1 MRWFNQLQM
10 RIEML
15 FKRNKAADRLDEE
28 LRFHLERETAENI
41 ASGMDA
47 EEARVQAIR
56 AFGNPALLR
65 DQTQTTWNWTWL
77 ELLLRDVR
85 FGLRTLL
92 RAPGFATIVI
102 LVMALGIGANVA
114 LFTIVRS
121 VLLRPLPF
129 TDPDRLMRLYE
140 QSLDGTFPYNQSA
153 AGIFA
158 VWKRQSTSFSNMA
171 MSSYVGYNLSG
182 NAGQLPETVHAAGF
196 TKDMLPTLGVEPA
209 LGRNFTAAE
218 DSLQS
223 NATVILS
230 WGLWKRRFGGN
241 ASILNQTVLLD
252 SKPYTVIGVM
262 PAWFAYPDQR
272 SQLWTPIYH
281 ENPEKLMQA
290 LDDHEFRVVG
300 RLKPGVTPS
309 HALAELSVIT
319 RAIRSQHLDNPFV
332 SRDANLRPLLDSLVG
347 DVKTPLYILLAAT
360 ACVLLIACLNVANL
374 LVARS
379 TTRRKELGI
388 RAALGGST
396 MRLVRQHLMESL
408 LLSVAGGVLGI
419 AFASAALQWILST
432 RPDMVRIDAI
442 HMDGVVALFAGGLIV
457 LCALFSGLI
466 SSVSAKAGQVH
477 DALRESSR
485 SHSAGVSGVRLRA
498 TLLSLEVGL
507 TVVLLIGAGLLLK
520 SYAKLSQSDL
530 GCITKN
536 VMKMDFTLPEARY
549 SHPQCVSFFRDLLE
563 RVRAT
568 PGIQAAGLVFPV
580 VPGDGYGGDNGFEIP
595 GQPTVPGGKM
605 HYALHRWTDPGYFST
620 IGIPLIHGRTFD
632 NDSDSHPHEV
642 IISQAFVREFFSGK
656 DPVGQ
661 HLLALNKNNSYEIV
675 GVVGDTRY
683 QAGTPPQP
691 TMYFPLDQADWL
703 YPTDYINGA
712 TLVIRSPRDVTQFS
726 MPTQKIFQQMDR
738 DLPVSDIL
746 TMDQVIGRGNLDA
759 SFDAMLLLIFAGLS
773 LVLAGVGLFGVLS
786 YIVAQRT
793 TEIGIRIALGAQ
805 RGQVLRKVMV
815 DGLKPA
821 LLGLACGLAGSVVA
835 ARQIASMLY
844 GTQPLDPTVFAAV
857 SCMLLLVAALACLVP
872 AWRASRLDPMQALR
886 AE

>member
-1 MRWFNQLQM
+1 MRWFTQLQM
-10 RIEML
+10 RIKML
-15 FKRNKAADRLDEE
+15 FNRKQAADSLDEE
-28 LRFHLERETAENI
+28 LRFHLERQTAENM
-41 ASGMDA
+41 ASGMNA
-47 EEARVQAIR
+47 EEARISAIR
-56 AFGNPALLR
+56 SFGNPALLR
-65 DQTQTTWNWTWL
+65 DQTRTAWSWTWL

-85 FGLRTLL
+85 FGVRTLV
-92 RAPGFATIVI
+92 RAPGFAAIVI

-129 TDPDRLMRLYE
+129 TDPDRLVRLYE
-140 QSLDGTFPYNQSA
+140 QSSDGTFPYNQSA
-153 AGIFA
+153 AGIVA

-171 MSSYVGYNLSG
+171 MSSYAGYNLSASG
-182 NAGQLPETVHAAGF
+182 GQLPETVHAAGF
-196 TKDMLPTLGVEPA
+196 THDMLPTLGVEPA

-241 ASILNQTVLLD
+241 PSILNQTVLLD

-272 SQLWTPIYH
+272 MQLWTPIYH

-300 RLKPGVTPS
+300 RLKPGVTPA

-319 RAIRSQHLDNPFV
+319 RALRSQHLDNQFV
-332 SRDANLRPLLDSLVG
+332 SKDANLRPLLDSLVG

-379 TTRRKELGI
+379 ATRRKELGI

-408 LLSVAGGVLGI
+408 LLSVAGGALGI
-419 AFASAALQWILST
+419 AFASAALQWILAT
-432 RPDMVRIDAI
+432 RPDMLRIDAI
-442 HMDGVVALFAGGLIV
+442 RMDTVVAAFAGGLIV

-466 SSVSAKAGQVH
+466 SSFSAKSGQVH
-477 DALRESSR
+477 DVLRESSR

-520 SYAKLSQSDL
+520 SYAKLSQTDL

-549 SHPQCVSFFRDLLE
+549 THPQCVTFFRDLLE

-568 PGIQAAGLVFPV
+568 PGIQTAGLVFPV

-605 HYALHRWTDPGYFST
+605 HYALHRWSDPGYFSA
-620 IGIPLIHGRTFD
+620 IGIPLVHGRTFD
-632 NDSDSHPHEV
+632 DDPDSHPHEV

-661 HLLALNKNNSYEIV
+661 HLLALNKKSYEIV
-675 GVVGDTRY
+675 GVVGDTRI
-683 QAGTPPQP
+683 QAETPPQP

-703 YPTDYINGA
+703 YPTDYINRA
-712 TLVIRSPRDVTQFS
+712 SLVIRSPRDVTQSS
-726 MPTQKIFQQMDR
+726 MPMQKIFQQMDR

-759 SFDAMLLLIFAGLS
+759 SFDATLLLIFAGLS
-773 LVLAGVGLFGVLS
+773 LVLAAVGLFGVLS

-793 TEIGIRIALGAQ
+793 AEIGIRIALGAQ

-815 DGLKPA
+815 DGLRPA
-821 LLGLACGLAGSVVA
+821 LLGLACGLAASMVA

-844 GTQPLDPTVFAAV
+844 GTKPLDPTVFAAV
-857 SCMLLLVAALACLVP
+857 SCVLLLVAALACLVP

-886 AE
+886 TE